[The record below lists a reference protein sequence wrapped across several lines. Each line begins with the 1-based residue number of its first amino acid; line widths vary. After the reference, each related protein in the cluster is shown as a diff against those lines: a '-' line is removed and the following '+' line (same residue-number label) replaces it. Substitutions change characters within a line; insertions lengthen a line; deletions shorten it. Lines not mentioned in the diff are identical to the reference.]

1 MVAKIPP
8 QSPALTGQNG
18 TDALLNSEKIAQN
31 YTGTKPPKKMDTSYQ
46 LNLSDAAKS
55 QMASPMPAV
64 KNREEAR
71 SQMDLIK
78 SAAEKST
85 ANMLSAQKPSAKS
98 VVDLLA

>member
-18 TDALLNSEKIAQN
+18 TDALLNSERIAQS
-31 YTGTKPPKKMDTSYQ
+31 YTGTKTPKKMDKSYE
-46 LNLSDAAKS
+46 LNLSEAAKS
-55 QMASPMPAV
+55 QMASPLTEV
-64 KNREEAR
+64 NNREEAR
-71 SQMDLIK
+71 SQMDFIK

-85 ANMLSAQKPSAKS
+85 AIMLSAQKPNAKS